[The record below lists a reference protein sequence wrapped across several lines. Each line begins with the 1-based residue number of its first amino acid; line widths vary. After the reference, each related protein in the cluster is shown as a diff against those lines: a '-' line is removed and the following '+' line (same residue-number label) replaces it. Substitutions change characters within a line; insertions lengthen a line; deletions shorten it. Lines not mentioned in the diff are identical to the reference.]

1 MQPLRENFK
10 AHLMIC
16 TRTSAK
22 LISYDFRGVYEVK
35 HCQNLLL
42 QCKDIRP
49 GEGEYI
55 ISKAR
60 TITTLFKHCH
70 EAAKRK
76 TTTTKKAKA
85 KRSATSEDE
94 PKANDRDGKGS
105 LKI

>member
-1 MQPLRENFK
+1 M
-10 AHLMIC
+10 
-16 TRTSAK
+16 
-22 LISYDFRGVYEVK
+22 YEVK

-55 ISKAR
+55 ISKAK
-60 TITTLFKHCH
+60 TITTLFKNCH

-76 TTTTKKAKA
+76 TKTTTMTTTTTTTTTTKKPKA

-94 PKANDRDGKGS
+94 PKANDRDWKGS
-105 LKI
+105 QKI

>member
-1 MQPLRENFK
+1 MQVEN
-10 AHLMIC
+10 
-16 TRTSAK
+16 RTSAK

-76 TTTTKKAKA
+76 KTTTTTAKKAKA